1 MKIGQKI
8 YGFCEGLFGR
18 DYWGPARI
26 EAFGYDWVVVRDDSG
41 IPWFGEGKNLDEFIE
56 NSSDPNIYTCNSWD
70 SLCTNKVAESFGIC
84 DECKDE

>member
-41 IPWFGEGKNLDEFIE
+41 IPWFGEGKNLDETIE
-56 NSSDPNIYTCNSWD
+56 NLSDPNIYLCSKDN
-70 SLCTNKVAESFGIC
+70 LCTNKVDTYLEMC
-84 DECKDE
+84 DECKNE